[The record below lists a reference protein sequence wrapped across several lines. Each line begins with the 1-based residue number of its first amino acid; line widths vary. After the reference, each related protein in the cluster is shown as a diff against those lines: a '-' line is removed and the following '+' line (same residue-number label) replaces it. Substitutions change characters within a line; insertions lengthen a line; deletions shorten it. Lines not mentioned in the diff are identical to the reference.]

1 MSWTLSTPV
10 ALHFGEGLFHRLGEI
25 ATGQR
30 IMLVTSAG
38 FTRRGLTAKVGALL
52 GDRLIGVMDRVESN
66 PGLIEMDAEA
76 AALRSQRPDQMIAI
90 GGGSVLDTAKVLTAV
105 VGAPDGWTLA
115 RHFAGDAP
123 LREWPRPSLIAV
135 PTTAGTGSE
144 VTPFATVWDKVAAK
158 KLSLAGPGL
167 LPTLAVLDPELT
179 LDLPEDV
186 GVSTGLDALSQA
198 IESIWSRKSN
208 AVTEAWSL
216 QALRL
221 ALPALPQ
228 IVADPRDLKARR
240 AMMEA
245 SLLAGLAISQT
256 RTALAHSISYP
267 LTAHHGLPH
276 GLACSFTLPAI
287 LEFNSQAKDFGP
299 VAQALGYGS
308 VAALQ
313 AGLADLLTG
322 LDLAGRV
329 GRWVPNLCAMTA
341 LVGEMITP
349 GRSDNNIRQADFDD
363 LRAIL
368 TRTQALGLA

>member
-10 ALHFGEGLFHRLGEI
+10 ALHFGEGLFQRLGEI

-38 FTRRGLTAKVGALL
+38 FTRRGLTARVSDLL
-52 GDRLIGVMDRVESN
+52 GDRLIGVLDQVESN
-66 PGLIEMDAEA
+66 PGLVELDAEVVV
-76 AALRSQRPDQMIAI
+76 LRAQRPDQLIAI
-90 GGGSVLDTAKVLTAV
+90 GGGSVLDTAKVLTAII
-105 VGAPDGWTLA
+105 GAPDGWTLA
-115 RHFAGDAP
+115 CYFAGEKP
-123 LREWPRPSLIAV
+123 LRDWPRPSLVAI

-144 VTPFATVWDKVAAK
+144 VTPFATVWDKVASK
-158 KLSLAGPGL
+158 KLSLAGPAL
-167 LPTLAVLDPELT
+167 LPTLALLDPELT

-186 GVSTGLDALSQA
+186 SVSTGLDAISQA

-208 AVTEAWSL
+208 AVTEAWAL

-221 ALPALPQ
+221 ALPTLAR
-228 IVADPRDLKARR
+228 IVADPRDIKARR

-245 SLLAGLAISQT
+245 SLLAGLAISHT
-256 RTALAHSISYP
+256 RTALAHSMSYP

-287 LEFNSQAKDFGP
+287 LEFNASAKDFLP
-299 VAQALGYGS
+299 AAQALGYAS

-313 AGLADLLTG
+313 AGLVDLLRG
-322 LDLAGRV
+322 LDIAGRLR
-329 GRWVPNLCAMTA
+329 RWVPDLGAMTA

-349 GRSDNNIRQADFDD
+349 GRSDNNIRQADIGD
-363 LRAIL
+363 LHAIL
-368 TRTQALGLA
+368 QRTYALGLA

>member
-10 ALHFGEGLFHRLGEI
+10 ALHFGEGLFHRLGKI

-38 FTRRGLTAKVGALL
+38 FTRRGLTARVADLL
-52 GDRLIGVMDRVESN
+52 GNRLIGVLDQVESN
-66 PGLIEMDAEA
+66 PGLTEMDAEA
-76 AALRSQRPDQMIAI
+76 LNLRAQRPDQLIAI
-90 GGGSVLDTAKVLTAV
+90 GGGSVLDTAKVLTAI

-115 RHFAGDAP
+115 RHFAGAAP
-123 LREWPRPSLIAV
+123 LLDWPSPSLIAV

-144 VTPFATVWDKVAAK
+144 VTPFATVWDKTAAK
-158 KLSLAGPGL
+158 KLSLAGPTL
-167 LPTLAVLDPELT
+167 LPTLALLDPELT

-186 GVSTGLDALSQA
+186 GVSTGLDAISQA
-198 IESIWSRKSN
+198 IESLWSRKSN
-208 AVTEAWSL
+208 AVTEAWSM

-221 ALPALPQ
+221 ALPTLAQ
-228 IVADPRDLKARR
+228 IVVDPRDIKARR

-245 SLLAGLAISQT
+245 SLLAGLAISHT
-256 RTALAHSISYP
+256 RTALAHAMSYP
-267 LTAHHGLPH
+267 LTAHYGLPH

-287 LEFNSQAKDFGP
+287 LEFNAQAKDFSP
-299 VAQALGYGS
+299 VAQTLGYGS

-313 AGLADLLTG
+313 AGLVDLLSR
-322 LDLAGRV
+322 LDVAGRV
-329 GRWVPNLCAMTA
+329 RRWVPDLGAMTA
-341 LVGEMITP
+341 LVEEMITP

-368 TRTQALGLA
+368 GRTQALGLL

>member
-10 ALHFGEGLFHRLGEI
+10 ALHFGEGLFQRLGEI

-38 FTRRGLTAKVGALL
+38 FTRRGLTARVSDLL
-52 GDRLIGVMDRVESN
+52 GNRLIGVLDQVESN
-66 PGLIEMDAEA
+66 PGLVEMDAEA
-76 AALRSQRPDQMIAI
+76 VVLRGLHPDQLIAI
-90 GGGSVLDTAKVLTAV
+90 GGGSVLDTAKVLTAIL
-105 VGAPDGWTLA
+105 GAPHGWTLA
-115 RHFAGDAP
+115 RHFTGEAP
-123 LREWPRPSLIAV
+123 LLDWPRPSLIAI

-144 VTPFATVWDKVAAK
+144 VTPFATVWDRAASR
-158 KLSLAGPGL
+158 KLSLAGPAL
-167 LPTLAVLDPELT
+167 LPTLAMLDPELT
-179 LDLPEDV
+179 LDLPEDI
-186 GVSTGLDALSQA
+186 GVSTGLDAISQA
-198 IESIWSRKSN
+198 IESLWSRKSN
-208 AVTEAWSL
+208 VVTEAWAL

-221 ALPALPQ
+221 ALPTLAR
-228 IVADPRDLKARR
+228 IVADPRDIIARR

-245 SLLAGLAISQT
+245 SLLAGLAISHT
-256 RTALAHSISYP
+256 RTALAHSMSYP

-287 LEFNSQAKDFGP
+287 LEFNAQAKDFLP
-299 VAQALGYGS
+299 MAQTLGYAS

-313 AGLADLLTG
+313 AGLVDLLLG
-322 LDLAGRV
+322 LGVAGRLR
-329 GRWVPNLCAMTA
+329 RWVPDLGAMTA

-368 TRTQALGLA
+368 QRTFALGLA